1 MRCLEGD
8 WESWTY
14 FKDEWIVSL
23 STVELFCRKL
33 QVARLGNLI
42 VGEGTTAEMIEVQKL
57 SRRVN
62 LRGFSKAMLNR
73 KWVFGYSEGCE
84 RVVVRRCIEG

>member
-23 STVELFCRKL
+23 STVELFYSKL
-33 QVARLGNLI
+33 EVARFGNLI

-57 SRRVN
+57 SRREA
-62 LRGFSKAMLNR
+62 FR
-73 KWVFGYSEGCE
+73 KPC
-84 RVVVRRCIEG
+84 